1 MVETFCKQV
10 RDKAQDLINI
20 EKKPMQKLTEER
32 QIAHD
37 NAQYCYICKNVF
49 GTKKKHE

>member
-1 MVETFCKQV
+1 M

-20 EKKPMQKLTEER
+20 EKKTMQKLTEEQ

-37 NAQYCYICKNVF
+37 NAQHCYICKKVF
-49 GTKKKHE
+49 GTKDEHKST